1 MPAWIRVDGGF
12 SVRPCVVL
20 GLSGAGVRL
29 LVDERYTVAG
39 QFNLLLKRD
48 ANWGRRCRI
57 TPGPRDQ
64 CRVFLKTAPLRDA
77 WRPLNCA
84 GPFELR

>member
-1 MPAWIRVDGGF
+1 MGKNDRSEVGDKPSMPAWIRVDGGF

-48 ANWGRRCRI
+48 ANPGRRCRAKSRQGHEI
-57 TPGPRDQ
+57 SAE
-64 CRVFLKTAPLRDA
+64 F
-77 WRPLNCA
+77 
-84 GPFELR
+84 F